1 MTVYVCGFGVMQSLL
16 TCSTS
21 SFKVAK
27 FYYVFLSFS
36 NCIAFFLL
44 IGDIFSFSIPWIVKL
59 FQKMDIYLWLEN
71 IKFWG

>member
-27 FYYVFLSFS
+27 FYLVCFLVIFKLHSF
-36 NCIAFFLL
+36 
-44 IGDIFSFSIPWIVKL
+44 FSFDS
-59 FQKMDIYLWLEN
+59 
-71 IKFWG
+71 